1 MKNIENNIPFD
12 DLYIQTKAYENLR
25 ILYQTIESN
34 WNCESKEIMSSL
46 VKNNSKLYQYLETN
60 NFIKVFESIQK
71 NSINKKQ
78 LLSQFHRWFD
88 NLKIYKF
95 LKLYGN

>member
-1 MKNIENNIPFD
+1 MKNIHNNILFN
-12 DLYIQTKAYENLR
+12 DLYVQPKAYKDLQY
-25 ILYQTIESN
+25 LYQIV
-34 WNCESKEIMSSL
+34 ESKWNDESREIMSCL
-46 VKNNSKLYQYLETN
+46 VKNNSKLHPYLKTN
-60 NFIKVFESIQK
+60 NFIKVFNNIQK
-71 NSINKKQ
+71 NSIDKKQ

>member
-1 MKNIENNIPFD
+1 MSNIQNNILFD
-12 DLYIQTKAYENLR
+12 DLYVKPKAYKDLQN
-25 ILYQTIESN
+25 LYQIIESK
-34 WNCESKEIMSSL
+34 WNYDSTEIISCL
-46 VKNNSKLYQYLETN
+46 VKNNSKLQQYLKTN
-60 NFIKVFESIQK
+60 NFVKVFESIQK

-95 LKLYGN
+95 LKLYG